1 MQDVGDLHMKL
12 TLSRKRQVVHRDVR
26 PHKIYLQDKNYLVA
40 KIAGLGL
47 SQHVAEG
54 STLTD
59 DFFGAHHA
67 CDTTACHCVKHGPA

>member
-1 MQDVGDLHMKL
+1 MQDVGDLHIKL

-26 PHKIYLQDKNYLVA
+26 SYKIYLQDKNYLVA

-47 SQHVAEG
+47 SQDFAEG
-54 STLTD
+54 STPTGDWL
-59 DFFGAHHA
+59 GAHHA